1 VKRLRFSILPRTA
14 ECLPRENRYV
24 STHLTQRLS
33 FLVGIHLSDDADGIN
48 HFRNIIVSSTAVSNE
63 PRTPR

>member
-1 VKRLRFSILPRTA
+1 MF
-14 ECLPRENRYV
+14 PRENRYV